1 MHEIEGTQG
10 GDGMGLAD
18 EESELHG
25 LWRLAALTDGRDPLL
40 ATHSERVSEY
50 AGTVA
55 RELKLDAA
63 RVNRLM
69 IAGLVH
75 DVGKITVPDWILA
88 KPGSL
93 TSAEWEKVQQH
104 PDQGAWLV
112 AAAGFDDV
120 AHWVLCHHERID
132 GGGYPQGLTRGE
144 IPLEARILAVADAY
158 EAMTSDRVYRARLG
172 HRAASRELLQGS
184 GSQFDEV
191 VVAAFLCAL
200 GSAQAGTDERP
211 AGINRLQ
218 GGAQRRA
225 AHAAA

>member
-1 MHEIEGTQG
+1 
-10 GDGMGLAD
+10 MGLA
-18 EESELHG
+18 EEEGELHG
-25 LWRLAALTDGRDPLL
+25 LWRLAALTEGRDPLL

-50 AGTVA
+50 AGIIA

-63 RVNRLM
+63 RVSRVM
-69 IAGLVH
+69 TAGLVH

-88 KPGSL
+88 KPGPL
-93 TSAEWEKVQQH
+93 TAAEWDKVHQH

-120 AHWVLCHHERID
+120 ARWVLCHHERVD
-132 GGGYPQGLTRGE
+132 GSGYPQGLPRGD

-158 EAMTSDRVYRARLG
+158 EAMTSDRVYRPRLG
-172 HRAASRELLQGS
+172 HRAASRELLHES

-200 GSAQAGTDERP
+200 GSGQVETD
-211 AGINRLQ
+211 G
-218 GGAQRRA
+218 RRA
-225 AHAAA
+225 GVYGIQSGR